1 MTNTQLIRRNR
12 MNKRNLMWMAGYL
25 GVIAVIGALPESAF
39 AAGAPWETPMQT
51 AVGYIT
57 GTTGTLLATLGICIA
72 GILFMIGKIS
82 WEWLASAV
90 VGIALVFGSGQ
101 IVSIF
106 RP

>member
-1 MTNTQLIRRNR
+1 MDKGQV
-12 MNKRNLMWMAGYL
+12 MWLAGFL
-25 GVIAVIGALPESAF
+25 GVIAALGALPQSVM

-51 AVGYIT
+51 AVNYIT

-82 WEWLASAV
+82 WEWLATTV

>member
-1 MTNTQLIRRNR
+1 MNITMKRSER
-12 MNKRNLMWMAGYL
+12 MNQKKMMWAFSL
-25 GVIAVIGALPESAF
+25 IGAAVVVTTLPGAVL
-39 AAGAPWETPMQT
+39 AVGAPWETPMQT

-82 WEWLASAV
+82 WEWLASV
-90 VGIALVFGSGQ
+90 VAGIAIVFGSGQ

-106 RP
+106 HP